1 MGDRFGNI
9 MSTQM
14 QILELPH
21 GVHETSDY
29 VALAIKAAVFYRIV
43 EPEKT
48 LVRIRNIRKQLEE
61 TAVATLAGIIRASSL
76 SDLGSRSQGGNH
88 KFYGAKQGADEKKEM
103 DEDYEDGMMGGYA
116 PQEEEDGGRQRPFFQ
131 HVLDEW
137 GIEIQNIRIE
147 SLKIND
153 PQLQKSISN
162 NAIDV
167 SKQHNR
173 YIMLQKQQEIVMVEA
188 NAAASKMQIDT
199 DARNSTIKAM
209 AKAKA
214 DAVVIKAKAEK
225 EALELKGQGES
236 EFARLLEST
245 TLGKELSLMKVQ
257 AESMQGLKQ
266 VTYVPQMDGI
276 RGNQFMVL
284 PGNNA
289 NRGAQ
294 L

>member
-1 MGDRFGNI
+1 MG
-9 MSTQM
+9 
-14 QILELPH
+14 
-21 GVHETSDY
+21 
-29 VALAIKAAVFYRIV
+29 RIV

-88 KFYGAKQGADEKKEM
+88 KFYGKQQSDEKKEM
-103 DEDYEDGMMGGYA
+103 DEDYEDGAYA
-116 PQEEEDGGRQRPFFQ
+116 PRDDQEPERQQPFFQ
-131 HVLDEW
+131 HVHDEFLQQLHDHVLDEW

-188 NAAASKMQIDT
+188 NAAAAKMQ
-199 DARNSTIKAM
+199 
-209 AKAKA
+209 
-214 DAVVIKAKAEK
+214 
-225 EALELKGQGES
+225 
-236 EFARLLEST
+236 
-245 TLGKELSLMKVQ
+245 
-257 AESMQGLKQ
+257 
-266 VTYVPQMDGI
+266 
-276 RGNQFMVL
+276 
-284 PGNNA
+284 
-289 NRGAQ
+289 
-294 L
+294 

>member
-1 MGDRFGNI
+1 
-9 MSTQM
+9 
-14 QILELPH
+14 
-21 GVHETSDY
+21 

-43 EPEKT
+43 EPKKL

-88 KFYGAKQGADEKKEM
+88 KFYGKQQSDEKKEM
-103 DEDYEDGMMGGYA
+103 DEDYDEAVMGGGGFA
-116 PQEEEDGGRQRPFFQ
+116 PHAFEDAEPATRQQPFFQ
-131 HVLDEW
+131 HVHDEFLQQLHDHVLDEW

-188 NAAASKMQIDT
+188 NAAAAKMEIDT
-199 DARNSTIKAM
+199 EARNSTIKAM

-214 DAVVIKAKAEK
+214 DAVIIKAKAEK

-245 TLGKELSLMKVQ
+245 TLGNELSLMKVQ
-257 AESMQGLKQ
+257 AESLQGLKQ
-266 VTYVPQMDGI
+266 ITYLPQMDGI
-276 RGNQFMVL
+276 RDKNFIML
-284 PGNNA
+284 PGNSA

-294 L
+294 LL